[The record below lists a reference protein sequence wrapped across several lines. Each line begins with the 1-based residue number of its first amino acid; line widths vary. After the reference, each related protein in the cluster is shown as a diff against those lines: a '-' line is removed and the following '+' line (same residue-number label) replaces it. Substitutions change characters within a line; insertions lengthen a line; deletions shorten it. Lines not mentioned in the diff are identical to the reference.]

1 MTGSPIYKYEQL
13 QKNEALCDILYI
25 NLYSP
30 KKTVAHKKHSRESIN
45 TNKAKTAKTA
55 TKSMTLVDTWNYI
68 IIILHQT

>member
-30 KKTVAHKKHSRESIN
+30 KKTVAHKKTQQRKHKYKQSENSENSDQVQHSS
-45 TNKAKTAKTA
+45 
-55 TKSMTLVDTWNYI
+55 
-68 IIILHQT
+68 